1 MALQDMD
8 PEKALKTGEK
18 WGTVLAKAIFGVKDV
33 LRDGKNMKA
42 AANAK
47 MLQQNAEIAA
57 KNAIARAKNEAYL
70 KQKQEEAFMKMS
82 HSEREIFK
90 KQQKEARIAAS
101 VKKANDDEAITV
113 THILL
118 IIFGIVAVLGA
129 VFFGAVAMGVMH
141 R

>member
-18 WGTVLAKAIFGVKDV
+18 WGKTLASAIFGVKDV

-47 MLQQNAEIAA
+47 MQQDNAKIAAQNAIT
-57 KNAIARAKNEAYL
+57 RAKNEAYL

-101 VKKANDDEAITV
+101 VKKANDDEIISV
-113 THILL
+113 GHILL
-118 IIFGIVAVLGA
+118 IFGLIAVLVGGVWAGA
-129 VFFGAVAMGVMH
+129 VILH

>member
-1 MALQDMD
+1 MAIDLD
-8 PEKALKTGEK
+8 PEKALKTGDK
-18 WGTVLAKAIFGVKDV
+18 WGNVLAKAIFGVTDV

-47 MLQQNAEIAA
+47 RLNENAKIATQNAIT
-57 KNAIARAKNEAYL
+57 RAKNEAYL

-101 VKKANDDEAITV
+101 VKKANDDEMISV
-113 THILL
+113 THIM
-118 IIFGIVAVLGA
+118 IIILSIVAIVTA
-129 VFFGAVAMGVMH
+129 AFFGAVAFGLIH
-141 R
+141 K